1 MEYDLSRIDY
11 ILCGITY
18 PETLKILPSLS
29 DKLQQKFAVG
39 DKSGVLQC
47 LAIKDEEPVI
57 QFKTL
62 PGKPITSV
70 QLAISTGSNVDKIF
84 AASGN
89 EVKGYTRKGKVF
101 LTIESPVSE
110 TITSMCVLGNDLIL
124 CSGRAITFCKDFRE
138 ITTFMCEDRILDA
151 AAFKAVNSNRIRLLL
166 LIANKGAVIVEN
178 GHVITRIYIQSGPSR
193 LLVPQSIRATD
204 ICALYGAADGSIGII
219 SYNESQL
226 TSKCLEEGQGLGSVM
241 CVGWFYNHVGTHVAV
256 GRHDGSIQLYLI
268 NPEKFD
274 EKLQLKFTYFCGEP
288 VTSISGGCIG
298 TDEPELLAATFSGR
312 VFGLRPRRLLS
323 STSVLNNIPA
333 DALAS
338 RRLKLENEVAR
349 LEKQTGNERD
359 KYQKSTR
366 SLQSGLSMPPLLDIQ
381 HELTGASKN
390 GWQEARIISAV
401 PLDMLFIYCNNKL
414 EIQTENAAVL
424 SICPSQERRSSELL
438 ATIRCQAGT
447 RRLWIQMRYFKDISI
462 TESVTVFVY
471 VLPAG
476 APRVARLVK
485 LKLPV
490 LPHYSL
496 HTDENLE
503 ESKRCF
509 SEIRVR
515 GSFSVAEVT
524 SWLSEA
530 LPDTLPKPAN
540 NVIFFR
546 AHSLLGT
553 LLICQYQRS
562 SATFRSDNVST
573 LVQLRDIILNCTVKK
588 GLRVDIACD
597 VPEYCCIMAFRSIKD
612 LLIAEHGKTQ
622 ELKLKE
628 ALSSLDLDANT
639 ISTEGK
645 SVLCSDY
652 LRILTSPEAST
663 ESCFEEISSAI
674 KDWYKDWCKLSM
686 QKKYNNHDLIQLE
699 EAMQTCRLD
708 FVEEIFSIRNQDL

>member
-18 PETLKILPSLS
+18 PETLKILPTLG

-39 DKSGVLQC
+39 DKSGVFQC

-124 CSGRAITFCKDFRE
+124 CSGRTITFCKDFRE

-166 LIANKGAVIVEN
+166 LIANKGAVVVEN

-241 CVGWFYNHVGTHVAV
+241 CVGWFYNHVGTHLAV

-268 NPEKFD
+268 NPEKLE

-447 RRLWIQMRYFKDISI
+447 RRLWIQMRYFKDILI

-503 ESKRCF
+503 ESKR
-509 SEIRVR
+509 
-515 GSFSVAEVT
+515 
-524 SWLSEA
+524 
-530 LPDTLPKPAN
+530 
-540 NVIFFR
+540 
-546 AHSLLGT
+546 
-553 LLICQYQRS
+553 RS

-597 VPEYCCIMAFRSIKD
+597 VPEYCCIIAFRSIKD
-612 LLIAEHGKTQ
+612 LLIAEHGKKQ

-652 LRILTSPEAST
+652 LQILTSPEAST
-663 ESCFEEISSAI
+663 ETCFEELSSAI

-686 QKKYNNHDLIQLE
+686 EKKYNNHDLIQLE

-708 FVEEIFSIRNQDL
+708 FVEEIFSIRKQDL